1 MEHDT
6 SEKNKPLL
14 GDALN
19 QVLAALE
26 PLDDLSRGSVLLA
39 VCHQLGIEFP
49 GSGRPTFQPG
59 GAGGALQPASVVPA
73 EGRSVA
79 DIRSFAEA
87 KRPSSA
93 NERAVLVAY
102 YLSELAPEAE
112 RKDVIE
118 KEDLVKYFKQAGF
131 PLPTRPEQTLVNA
144 KHAGYLDSVGEGKY
158 RLNSVGHNLI
168 AHNLPRR
175 RAEQKRIQ
183 RSRPRKRAK
192 HLPRASE

>member
-1 MEHDT
+1 MQDTTME
-6 SEKNKPLL
+6 KIKRPV
-14 GDALN
+14 GDAINL
-19 QVLAALE
+19 VLDALE
-26 PLDDLSRGSVLLA
+26 PLDDRSRQTVLLA

-79 DIRSFAEA
+79 DIRSFAEG

-93 NERAVLVAY
+93 IERAVLVAY

-118 KEDLVKYFKQAGF
+118 KEDVVKYFKQAGF
-131 PLPTRPEQTLVNA
+131 PLPKRPEQTLVDA
-144 KHAGYLDSVGEGKY
+144 KRAGYLDSAGEGKY
-158 RLNSVGHNLI
+158 RLNAVGHNLI
-168 AHNLPRR
+168 ALNLPRPG
-175 RAEQKRIQ
+175 AEQKRIK
-183 RSRPRKRAK
+183 RS
-192 HLPRASE
+192 